1 MPGGPRRESADF
13 DAARVDACRDCRA
26 AGERGVMDRL
36 AVEEEEEDGERI
48 VKLLTLLMGR
58 IL

>member
-1 MPGGPRRESADF
+1 MERA
-13 DAARVDACRDCRA
+13 VACREERA
-26 AGERGVMDRL
+26 EVERGVMESVL
-36 AVEEEEEDGERI
+36 VEVEGERI

>member
-1 MPGGPRRESADF
+1 MPWGPRRDNADF

-36 AVEEEEEDGERI
+36 VVEEDGERI

>member
-1 MPGGPRRESADF
+1 VPAGPRRESADF
-13 DAARVDACRDCRA
+13 DAARLDACRDCRA
-26 AGERGVMDRL
+26 AGERGDRNRL
-36 AVEEEEEDGERI
+36 VEGEDGERI